1 MARHLIQLHVSG
13 AFPLSPPELQQLQGL
28 LAGSSHQTYDI
39 FSMGHIL
46 YQMTTGV
53 WTYADVDW
61 CDGDSHACDSRQ
73 LLDMRPLGWQLA
85 PAAWQVRFER
95 VQGVFLWGVSHLP
108 LHNPGMPVSSFCTAC
123 KHTGVLQWWMHMVLP
138 QVLSSCSTPCGG
150 LWAVWYLVCLLLHQ
164 TTSHMACHPSFLC
177 AAGSSAGH
185 AAARPSQTPADLVK
199 RPAPPGPSGG

>member
-1 MARHLIQLHVSG
+1 MCGVPCEQRLKFVLPSCAGPDLTSLSSLLLLPAPLLLLPSTQYTVARHLIQLHVSG

-85 PAAWQVRFER
+85 PAAWQVRCK
-95 VQGVFLWGVSHLP
+95 GVFRVCWARCVAIGLPLHTLGVPMSSPLYCMQAYWCAAVVDAHGTPPSALILHHPLWGV
-108 LHNPGMPVSSFCTAC
+108 
-123 KHTGVLQWWMHMVLP
+123 
-138 QVLSSCSTPCGG
+138 CG
-150 LWAVWYLVCLLLHQ
+150 
-164 TTSHMACHPSFLC
+164 
-177 AAGSSAGH
+177 
-185 AAARPSQTPADLVK
+185 R
-199 RPAPPGPSGG
+199 SGI